1 MDFEHNSLD
10 QGFDTPDQNDV
21 REPGSYVGEASFSST
36 VSLQAAGSIP
46 MLQAGTQNTVILPA
60 GVELDDIR
68 VVGRDLVISLPD
80 GSDMVIPDGA
90 VFIPQF
96 VIDGVSVPPLN
107 LAALLVGNEPQ
118 PAAGPPQSSG
128 GNFADP
134 VGDIGDPFELGDL
147 LPPTALSFP
156 EFEQDELF
164 PFEPEDEEDELP
176 AAIIVT
182 PDNPTGATNA
192 SSSVDESGLP
202 ARGSE
207 PEGTNASGNGETT
220 VGSIIFNPGDG
231 PAVVSING
239 VAITAVGQSFAG
251 NFGTLT
257 ITSISNGSIGYTYTL
272 DDNTSGD
279 NTADQFA
286 VSVVDADGDVAN
298 ADLTISIIDDAPVA
312 VMDTDSIVAGEYGP
326 ATGNVITD
334 SEADG
339 GADIQGADGALVA
352 GVAAGDTGTVL
363 VDAGTVGTT
372 VNGLYGVLTL
382 NGDGS
387 YSYARNPD
395 SPGGVQDVFTYTLQD
410 GDGDTSVTTLTIDIA
425 DSPVT
430 LTLPVSGDAG
440 AVVDEEGLPARGAE
454 SPGSNEASD
463 LETTA
468 GTISYD
474 AADGPATVTINGVAV
489 TAIGQTF
496 AGASGTL
503 TITGIA
509 NGAVTYSYT
518 LADNTSGDNISDDFA
533 VVITDQDGDSASG
546 TLTIS
551 IIDDAPVAVMDT
563 DSIVAGEY
571 GPATGN
577 VITDSEA
584 DGGADIQ
591 GADGAL
597 VAGVA
602 AGDTG
607 TVLVDAGTVGT
618 TVNGLYGVLTLN
630 GDGSYSYARNPDSP
644 GGVQDVFTYTLQD
657 GDGDTSVTTL
667 TIDIADSPVT
677 LTLPVSGD
685 AGTIVEESG
694 LPNRGAK
701 PEGTNEPADSET
713 TAGTIT
719 FDAPDG
725 PGTVTIDGV
734 AVTAV
739 GQTFVGSFGTLTITG
754 ITNGAI
760 TYSYTLA
767 DNSSGDATSDSFAIV
782 VTDIDGDISNG
793 VLTIDIIDDAPIA
806 LDDLAITLAED
817 APGTVGGNVLANDTQ
832 GADGAVV
839 TSVTIGGITTTINPV
854 GTTDVVTANGTYSFT
869 AAGAWTFD
877 PNPNLDQSGG
887 DVDASFTYTI
897 TDGDGD
903 IATAEQPISIT
914 DGADPLAGAPITL
927 TLDDQNL
934 ADGSTPAGPDF
945 VNGNITFTAGSDAIS
960 SIVFGTDLSALS
972 GGLTWVRVDS
982 NTITGSDG
990 TNVIVTLSL
999 SVSANVATVTATLN
1013 DNYDSH
1019 PVFTADDLQALGSVT
1034 VVATDSDGDTATG
1047 TVNINVSDDVPT
1059 AFADVDSVKE
1069 DGGLIADGNVLTGIG
1084 GADTNGTD
1092 GVADVQGA
1100 DGATVT
1106 GLAFGLVAGTLGI
1119 ALDGAYGKLTLNAD
1133 GGYSY
1138 MLTNNDP
1145 AVQGLDDGETLTEIF
1160 TYTITDA
1167 DGDEASTTLAIT
1179 INGTNDAP
1187 QVGASMAAV
1196 SEEGLLGGIAD
1207 GVAAAGSSDTT
1218 DAATFTGQIAITDV
1232 DGEAQTVTLGD
1243 PGAVLTSAGAAVTW
1257 SGVGTQ
1263 TLTGSASG
1271 NAVIQISIDNNGN
1284 YTITLLGKVDHPGAG
1299 FETAG
1304 EDQLVFTV
1312 PVTSDDGTT
1321 STTNATGLTITIEDD
1336 SPSAVADTATV
1347 AEGATI
1353 GGNVVT
1359 DAVTG
1364 DAAGADGFASAGAV
1378 TGVATGND
1386 TSGAVSGNVGAVV
1399 NGTYGKLTIS
1409 SDGTYSYMSTP
1420 GSVPPGGATDT
1431 FVYTVTD
1438 GDGDTS
1444 TTTLTILLNDSGL
1457 AASKDDVSVNEA
1469 ALDTVGSDPAS
1480 NAETV
1485 SGTIADNVTGG
1496 TGPYTYTVVGSNV
1509 GSNGTLT
1516 LNADGSY
1523 SYTLTTPVTGV
1534 LANDG
1539 TNIENN
1545 VETFTIEVKDANGN
1559 TTTTTITVDIV
1570 DDIPST
1576 TGNTAVQLD
1585 DDALGGNAGG
1595 TGDVD
1600 PDTANTTGTL
1610 NHVFGADGGTLA
1622 LLASGTP
1629 PTGFTYEISG
1639 GDLLIKQGATT
1650 VITVTLDSAT
1660 GAYTVTQNAAIDHAA
1675 GLDEN
1680 DISFTLNYQVTDG
1693 DGDIAAGSLQI
1704 NVDDDTPTV
1713 SVVNAPVPLVVD
1725 ETDFA
1730 TDASASFAGI
1740 FTSSFGADGAGS
1752 ITYTLGTV
1760 AGQSGLVDTA
1770 TGQNVLLALNGTVVE
1785 GRTETGGDLV
1795 FTITVA
1801 ANGTVMLDQV
1811 RAVVH
1816 GTNPDPND
1824 PATLSAD
1831 NLVTLTATIT
1841 DGDGDSVTAIA
1852 DIGSSFV
1859 FRDDGPSIDAAVVDA
1874 NTVMLVTQ
1882 DADTVGAASDTAVST
1897 ANFGDAFSIAA
1908 SSYGADGAGS
1918 TVWSYAL
1925 VVNSAVSGL
1934 SSDGVAIAL
1943 TLNGT
1948 VVEGRA
1954 GADLIFTIAT
1964 DATSGVVTLTQF
1976 AEIDHG
1982 LPGDSSGYDAQLATL
1997 ANGLVSLEGTATI
2010 TDGDGDTA
2018 SETVSLDLGGNVKFA
2033 DDGPSVTAT
2042 PTAAMLMVDETT
2054 LGVDATADLSGA
2066 FTVVYGA
2073 DGAGTTAYTL
2083 SISATDADSG
2093 LVDVATGEA
2102 VLLRVNGN
2110 IVEGYSATGG
2120 VVFTVSVNASGVVEL
2135 DQLRAV
2141 EHTPDTGVD
2150 QSTGLTGTNLITLTA
2165 TATDGDG
2172 DTATGAIDLTG
2183 ALTFKDDGPSI
2194 DAAVDAAT
2202 AVMLVTQDAETDGDP
2217 TDQDIA
2223 STTAN
2228 FGGAFSI
2235 ASSSYGAD
2243 GAGTTVWSY
2252 ALVVDNAA
2260 SGLTSGGDVIN
2271 LYLVSGTVVGS
2282 TAGDAGSITAGNTI
2296 FTIGTDAVTGVVTLT
2311 QFSEIDHDTPGVGSD
2326 YSLQQAI
2333 LGDSLVSLEGTATI
2347 TDRDGD
2353 SAFETVSLDLGGNI
2367 KFDDDGPSANPGN
2380 STGTVDED
2388 GLAGGIEGG
2397 TGDVAGVITNVS
2409 GSVTTLFNAGADAPL
2424 TYQLLTDTS
2433 GLPALTSGGANVTY
2447 AVVNNVL
2454 TASAG
2459 GNVIFTFTLNETS
2472 GAWDFVL
2479 SGPLDHA
2486 IGDNENDIVLSLG
2499 SLLQATDFDG
2509 DFVAAAGS
2517 VVITIDDDTPTATNE
2532 ASQNVNEGATVS
2544 GTLDFMG
2551 GADGATVTHVNGA
2564 ALVFTAGPTEFSDWV
2579 DIGDGMIRAK
2589 ADGSYEFTADNPT
2602 LSVVPPTIATFTVT
2616 DGDGDTATANIS
2628 FQILDANVPTAGTSA
2643 ALVDD
2648 DGLAGG
2654 NPLSTIDGATDANAD
2669 GDNNPATFGGI
2680 LTHNFGGDG
2689 AGSINFASMNG
2700 MTATIGQETVTYAWS
2715 GSTLTATITGGARN
2729 GIDLFT
2735 VEVTDSATGA
2745 YEVTLLDN
2753 VLHATGPNEENAVDP
2768 VAALAY
2774 TVLDADGSSAS
2785 GTLNI
2790 SFDDDAPT
2798 LSSFSDETVANA
2810 AGQVANGTFT
2820 YAPGADDHASFNISG
2835 PTLDGVTNTV
2845 TQNANGALLTATVDG
2860 SGEILYTL
2868 QVNTDGTYDF
2878 TLVTPD
2884 AGSTE
2889 TISLLGLGASGPDGF
2904 LEVPAGNVEFTD
2916 NETGEGINS
2925 STQGFGIQN
2934 QFVGNGQSFTMEFHD
2949 PGIVGDEPT
2958 ASNPNLIDSVALG
2971 NNNINGSLTIQ
2982 WTATNSVSGQ
2992 TETGVIVVSGT
3003 TTLIDPTI
3011 SFNHLLIEG
3020 IGGNGQGV
3028 RFSSLDIT
3036 KQIIPQDLNLPFQVS
3051 AVDGDGDVTQLDD
3064 FNVFIDASLAP
3075 TLAPLAPIN
3084 FLGVENEPIFM
3095 ALASD
3100 GQPASNDNGGL
3111 MLQNINGLGENV
3123 ALIEPAKAEVTP
3135 AAKTM
3140 LANSNEAQAARA
3152 GVKAPAAAQIAL
3164 AATLLAANSQP
3175 EESTGSRDAPLG
3187 EIGNEAALDFGAAE
3201 NQPQPEAVEL
3211 DGGQVANEE
3220 TGPAGQAS
3228 ASGDYSGGSDEA
3240 SAESAVDGGDEMF
3253 AEESSGSNDAQPGFD
3268 ASEFQSA
3275 SGLQL
3280 DMGIAMNVEA
3290 LAPVGETP
3298 APVQLDIAAPDTPPA
3313 TVEEIVADAID
3324 GGSPEIVSIDAVID
3338 AFAGNE
3344 TEGGRGAIQHLPEQA
3359 LPEQILDMFVM
3370 GDAGPLSP
3378 GVSDGLQTH
3387 IDMADAGHAAG

>member
-1 MDFEHNSLD
+1 MDFEHNNLD
-10 QGFDTPDQNDV
+10 QNVGAPDQNNDQEV
-21 REPGSYVGEASFSST
+21 ENLAGEASFNAT
-36 VSLQAAGSIP
+36 LSLQAAGSMP
-46 MLQAGTQNTVILPA
+46 ALQVGTQNTVVLPA

-80 GSDMVIPDGA
+80 GGNMVIPDGA
-90 VFIPQF
+90 VFIPQI
-96 VIDGVSVPPLN
+96 VIDGVSVPALN

-134 VGDIGDPFELGDL
+134 VGDIGDPFALGDL

-164 PFEPEDEEDELP
+164 PFEPEDDEDELP
-176 AAIIVT
+176 DAIIVT

-207 PEGTNASGNGETT
+207 PEGANADGNGETT
-220 VGSIIFNPGDG
+220 TGSIIFNPGDG

-239 VAITAVGQSFAG
+239 VAITAVGQTFIG

-257 ITSISNGSIGYTYTL
+257 ITSINNGSIGYTYTL
-272 DDNTSGD
+272 TDNTSGD

-312 VMDTDSIVAGEYGP
+312 VMDTDSIAAGDYGP

-372 VNGLYGVLTL
+372 VNGLYGVL
-382 NGDGS
+382 
-387 YSYARNPD
+387 A
-395 SPGGVQDVFTYTLQD
+395 
-410 GDGDTSVTTLTIDIA
+410 
-425 DSPVT
+425 
-430 LTLPVSGDAG
+430 
-440 AVVDEEGLPARGAE
+440 
-454 SPGSNEASD
+454 
-463 LETTA
+463 
-468 GTISYD
+468 
-474 AADGPATVTINGVAV
+474 
-489 TAIGQTF
+489 
-496 AGASGTL
+496 
-503 TITGIA
+503 
-509 NGAVTYSYT
+509 
-518 LADNTSGDNISDDFA
+518 
-533 VVITDQDGDSASG
+533 
-546 TLTIS
+546 
-551 IIDDAPVAVMDT
+551 
-563 DSIVAGEY
+563 
-571 GPATGN
+571 
-577 VITDSEA
+577 
-584 DGGADIQ
+584 
-591 GADGAL
+591 
-597 VAGVA
+597 
-602 AGDTG
+602 
-607 TVLVDAGTVGT
+607 
-618 TVNGLYGVLTLN
+618 LN

-694 LPNRGAK
+694 LPNRGAE

-739 GQTFVGSFGTLTITG
+739 GQTFVGSSGTLTITG

-793 VLTIDIIDDAPIA
+793 VLAIDIIDDAPIA
-806 LDDLAITLAED
+806 VDDLAITLAED

-839 TSVTIGGITTTINPV
+839 TSVTIGGITTTINAL

-887 DVDASFTYTI
+887 NVDASFTYTI

-990 TNVIVTLSL
+990 TNVVVTLSL

-1084 GADTNGTD
+1084 GADANGTD

-1100 DGATVT
+1100 DGAAVT

-1119 ALDGAYGKLTLNAD
+1119 ALDGAYGSLTLNAD

-1167 DGDEASTTLAIT
+1167 DGDEASTTLTIT

-1207 GVAAAGSSDTT
+1207 GAAAAGSSDTT
-1218 DAATFTGQIAITDV
+1218 DAATFTGQITITDV

-1271 NAVIQISIDNNGN
+1271 SAVIQITIDNSGN
-1284 YTITLLGKVDHPGAG
+1284 YTISLIGKVDHADAG

-1312 PVTSDDGTT
+1312 PVTSDDGTV
-1321 STTNATGLTITIEDD
+1321 STTNAAGLTITIEDD

-1364 DAAGADGFASAGAV
+1364 DTAGADGFASSGAV

-1386 TSGAVSGNVGAVV
+1386 TSSAVSGNVGTVV

-1444 TTTLTILLNDSGL
+1444 TTTLTISLNDSGL
-1457 AASKDDVSVNEA
+1457 AASSDDVSVNEA

-1480 NAETV
+1480 NAETI

-1496 TGPYTYTVVGSNV
+1496 TGPYSYTVVGSNV

-1516 LNADGSY
+1516 LNPDGSY
-1523 SYTLTTPVTGV
+1523 SYTLTTPVTGAT
-1534 LANDG
+1534 ANNG
-1539 TNIENN
+1539 ANIENN

-1559 TTTTTITVDIV
+1559 TTTTTITVDII

-1576 TGNTAVQLD
+1576 TSNTAVQLD
-1585 DDALGGNAGG
+1585 DDALGGTAGG

-1600 PDTANTTGTL
+1600 PDTANTAGTL

-1693 DGDIAAGSLQI
+1693 DGDVAAGSLQI

-1713 SVVNAPVPLVVD
+1713 SVVSPPVSLVVD
-1725 ETDFA
+1725 ETDLG

-1740 FTSSFGADGAGS
+1740 FGSSFGADGAGS
-1752 ITYTLGTV
+1752 ITYALGTI
-1760 AGQSGLVDTA
+1760 AGPSGLVDTA
-1770 TGQNVLLALNGTVVE
+1770 TGQNVILSLNGTVVE

-1801 ANGTVMLDQV
+1801 ANGTVTLNQMQ
-1811 RAVVH
+1811 AVVH

-1824 PATLSAD
+1824 PASLSAA
-1831 NLVTLTATIT
+1831 NLVTLTATVT
-1841 DGDGDSVTAIA
+1841 DGDGDSATAIA

-1859 FRDDGPSIDAAVVDA
+1859 FRDDGPSIDAAVSDA
-1874 NTVMLVTQ
+1874 DTVMLVTQ
-1882 DADTVGAASDTAVST
+1882 DADTVGPASDTAVST
-1897 ANFGDAFSIAA
+1897 ANFGGAFSIA
-1908 SSYGADGAGS
+1908 SFSYGADGAGS

-1925 VVNSAVSGL
+1925 VVDNAVSGL
-1934 SSDGVAIAL
+1934 SSDGVPVTL

-1997 ANGLVSLEGTATI
+1997 ANGLVSLNGTATI

-2054 LGVDATADLSGA
+2054 LGTDATADLSGA

-2073 DGAGTTAYTL
+2073 DGAGTTSYAL

-2120 VVFTVSVNASGVVEL
+2120 VVFTLSVNASGVVEL

-2141 EHTPDTGVD
+2141 EHTPDTGAD
-2150 QSTGLTGTNLITLTA
+2150 QSAGLAGTNLITLTA

-2172 DTATGAIDLTG
+2172 DTASGAIDLTG

-2194 DAAVDAAT
+2194 DAAVDAET

-2243 GAGTTVWSY
+2243 GSGSIAWSY
-2252 ALVVDNAA
+2252 ALVVDSATSN
-2260 SGLTSGGDVIN
+2260 LTSGGDAIN

-2282 TAGDAGSITAGNTI
+2282 TAADASSITAGNTV
-2296 FTIGTDAVTGVVTLT
+2296 FTIGTDPVTGVVTLT
-2311 QFSEIDHDTPGVGSD
+2311 QFAEIDHETPGAGSA
-2326 YSLQQAI
+2326 YNQQQAM
-2333 LGDSLVSLEGTATI
+2333 LGNDLVSLEGTATI

-2433 GLPALTSGGANVTY
+2433 GLPALTSGGATVTY

-2459 GNVIFTFTLNETS
+2459 GNPVFTFTLNETS

-2486 IGDNENDIVLSLG
+2486 VGDNENDIVLSLG

-2509 DFVAAAGS
+2509 DFVTAAGS

-2551 GADGATVTHVNGA
+2551 GADSATVTHVNGA
-2564 ALVFTAGPTEFSDWV
+2564 ALVFTAGPAEFSDWV
-2579 DIGDGMIRAK
+2579 DIGDGMIRVK

-2602 LSVVPPTIATFTVT
+2602 ISPVTPTTATFTVT

-2700 MTATIGQETVTYAWS
+2700 LTATIGQETVTYAWS

-2798 LSSFSDETVANA
+2798 DFTPDTGYLNNVIAGIFTGHVDIDDDISNNVGADQPGALTFSGIVNGNPTAFTSGGEVITVWLSIDGQTLEGRTNSTDGSDGTLIYTVSLSQATSEYTFVLSETIDNGAGVTFNNLSGSQAGNPPFKIIESTSVDNLELLFTPINASTVNSDSDDVAVGGQFIDIQNPD
-2810 AGQVANGTFT
+2810 AGLRIDFGEFTFEANGGGSNDDRFTIDGVNTVNGFKFSIDQISSGTTADVRLKTYDTDDDGGVQQFIPNPAGDTVDPITKVTIFDNLGNEVGSATTSGLVAGFNVTFEVGGTVLIENLLSDYSVQTFT
-2820 YAPGADDHASFNISG
+2820 ADGFSRIEITNAGSSG
-2835 PTLDGVTNTV
+2835 GTDGKFSLSNLQV
-2845 TQNANGALLTATVDG
+2845 Q
-2860 SGEILYTL
+2860 
-2868 QVNTDGTYDF
+2868 QVNTGEP
-2878 TLVTPD
+2878 V
-2884 AGSTE
+2884 
-2889 TISLLGLGASGPDGF
+2889 SL
-2904 LEVPAGNVEFTD
+2904 EFD
-2916 NETGEGINS
+2916 L
-2925 STQGFGIQN
+2925 Q
-2934 QFVGNGQSFTMEFHD
+2934 
-2949 PGIVGDEPT
+2949 
-2958 ASNPNLIDSVALG
+2958 
-2971 NNNINGSLTIQ
+2971 LT
-2982 WTATNSVSGQ
+2982 
-2992 TETGVIVVSGT
+2992 
-3003 TTLIDPTI
+3003 
-3011 SFNHLLIEG
+3011 
-3020 IGGNGQGV
+3020 
-3028 RFSSLDIT
+3028 
-3036 KQIIPQDLNLPFQVS
+3036 
-3051 AVDGDGDVTQLDD
+3051 DGDGDTAAGSLDI
-3064 FNVFIDASLAP
+3064 NILPAGAPLPPTPLILAS
-3075 TLAPLAPIN
+3075 PLAPIN
-3084 FLGVENEPIFM
+3084 FLGVENEPVFQSADSGERM
-3095 ALASD
+3095 ASY
-3100 GQPASNDNGGL
+3100 DNGGL
-3111 MLQNINGLGENV
+3111 MLQSTSGLGENV

-3140 LANSNEAQAARA
+3140 LANSNEAQAARS

-3175 EESTGSRDAPLG
+3175 EESVGSRDAPLG

-3220 TGPAGQAS
+3220 TGPAGQES

-3240 SAESAVDGGDEMF
+3240 SAESAVDGGEEMF
-3253 AEESSGSNDAQPGFD
+3253 AEESSGGNDAQPGFD
-3268 ASEFQSA
+3268 ASEFQPA

-3298 APVQLDIAAPDTPPA
+3298 ALVQIDIAAPDTPPA

-3344 TEGGRGAIQHLPEQA
+3344 TEGGRGAIEHLPEQA
-3359 LPEQILDMFVM
+3359 LPEQVLDMFVM